1 MKAIRIHSFGEAEAL
16 SYEELPTPDPGPGQV
31 LVRLEAAGVNFI
43 EIYQRRGWY
52 QRPLPF
58 TPGSEGAGVVEAL
71 GEGVTGV
78 RVGDRVASQGFA
90 GSYAEMA
97 VAPADRVV
105 PVPEALDT
113 KDAAAAML
121 QGMTAHYLATSTFPL
136 HPGHRC
142 LIHAAAGGV
151 GLLLCQF
158 ARRRGAI
165 VYGTTSTPEKAE
177 RAREAGAH
185 EVILYTETDFAPE
198 VRRLTDGKGV
208 SVVYDS
214 VGQTTFQGS
223 LDALQPRGMLV
234 LFGQASGPVPPVDL
248 QILNQKGSLFV
259 TRPSLNHYVAD
270 RKELTDRA
278 AAVLEGVAGGTLKL
292 AMEGS
297 WPLERAG
304 DAHRALESRQTS
316 GKLLLVP

>member
-1 MKAIRIHSFGEAEAL
+1 MKAIRIHAFGEAEAL
-16 SYEELPTPDPGPGQV
+16 SHEDVPTPDPGPGEV
-31 LVRLEAAGVNFI
+31 LVRMEAAGVNFI

-52 QRPLPF
+52 PRALPF
-58 TPGSEGAGVVEAL
+58 TPGSEGAGVVEAV

-78 RVGDRVASQGFA
+78 RVGDRVASQAFA

-97 VAPADRVV
+97 VAPAQRVV

-165 VYGTTSTPEKAE
+165 VYGTTSTAEKAE

-198 VRRLTDGKGV
+198 IRRLTEGKGV

-214 VGQTTFQGS
+214 VGKTTFQGS
-223 LDALQPRGMLV
+223 LDALHPRGMLV

-259 TRPSLNHYVAD
+259 TRPSLNHYLAD

-292 AMEGS
+292 AIEGN
-297 WPLERAG
+297 WPLARAA

>member
-1 MKAIRIHSFGEAEAL
+1 MKAIRIHAFGEAAEL
-16 SYEELPTPDPGPGQV
+16 SHEELPTPVPGTGEV
-31 LVRLEAAGVNFI
+31 LVRIEAAGVNFI

-58 TPGSEGAGVVEAL
+58 TPGSEGAGVVEAV

-78 RVGDRVASQGFA
+78 RVGDRVASQAFA
-90 GSYAEMA
+90 GSYAEFA

-105 PVPEALDT
+105 PVPEALAT
-113 KDAAAAML
+113 RDAAAAML

-136 HPGHRC
+136 GPGHRC

-185 EVILYTETDFAPE
+185 EVILYTETDFAHE
-198 VRRLTDGKGV
+198 VRRLTEGKGV

-214 VGQTTFQGS
+214 VGKTTFHGS
-223 LDALQPRGMLV
+223 LDSLAPRGMLV

-259 TRPSLNHYVAD
+259 TRPSLNHYLAD
-270 RKELTDRA
+270 RRELMQRA
-278 AAVLEGVAGGTLKL
+278 SDVLGGIAGGTLRL
-292 AMEGS
+292 SIGGS
-297 WPLERAG
+297 WPLEEASA
-304 DAHRALESRQTS
+304 AHAALESRETS